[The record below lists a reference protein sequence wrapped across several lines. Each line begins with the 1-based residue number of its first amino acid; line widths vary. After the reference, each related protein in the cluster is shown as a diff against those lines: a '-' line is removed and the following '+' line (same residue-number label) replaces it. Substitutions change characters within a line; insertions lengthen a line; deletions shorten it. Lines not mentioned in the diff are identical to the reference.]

1 MPVKRMLIG
10 LALLT
15 LFCSSLQAQTVY
27 IDDTLYA
34 PVRSGEGSQYRIIHR
49 GLRSGTQ
56 VEILEQEE
64 GSDYARI
71 RYGDDREGY
80 ILTRYLSRTPIAADR
95 LAQANAELETLRQR
109 LADREAELEQAQS
122 ESSSTDQRAQA
133 LEQELSETQEELE
146 RITALSEDAIQ
157 LDRRN
162 TELREAKQELERE
175 VELLATE
182 NQRLQDRRDS
192 DFMLI
197 GGGLVFGGVLIA
209 VILPMLKPSK
219 RQSDTWA

>member
-1 MPVKRMLIG
+1 MPVKRILIG

-15 LFCSSLQAQTVY
+15 LLCTSLQAQTVY
-27 IDDTLYA
+27 IDDTVYA

-122 ESSSTDQRAQA
+122 ESSSADQRVQT
-133 LEQELSETQEELE
+133 LEQELAETREELE

-219 RQSDTWA
+219 RQADTWA